1 MLKSDVSILKTS
13 DLLPKLAI
21 VLISSGYISPNGIN

>member
-1 MLKSDVSILKTS
+1 MLKSDISISKTPYF
-13 DLLPKLAI
+13 LPKLAI